1 MRNRVSRKAFPNGVW
16 ERGTEGKR
24 AATVRERVSR
34 IQSLT
39 VAARRSENMPD
50 EEYQKEPPRPA
61 RPLPRP
67 RSSADYDDDDI
78 RIRRPDAVE
87 TFIPYKNP
95 MGLTAYYLG
104 VFSFIPCLGLALGP
118 AALIFGIL
126 GVRYRK
132 RHPTA
137 GGVGHAIS
145 GIVMGS
151 LTSLAN
157 FGVLIA
163 MAVGVGIAAWK

>member
-1 MRNRVSRKAFPNGVW
+1 
-16 ERGTEGKR
+16 
-24 AATVRERVSR
+24 
-34 IQSLT
+34 
-39 VAARRSENMPD
+39 MPD
-50 EEYQKEPPRPA
+50 EEYQKEPPRPQSRPA
-61 RPLPRP
+61 RPRRP
-67 RSSADYDDDDI
+67 VDYDDDI
-78 RIRRPDAVE
+78 RIRQPDAVE
-87 TFIPYKNP
+87 AFIPYKNP

-157 FGVLIA
+157 YGVLIA
-163 MAVGVGIAAWK
+163 MAVGIGIAAAK

>member
-1 MRNRVSRKAFPNGVW
+1 MA
-16 ERGTEGKR
+16 
-24 AATVRERVSR
+24 
-34 IQSLT
+34 
-39 VAARRSENMPD
+39 D
-50 EEYQKEPPRPA
+50 EEYQKEPPRPES
-61 RPLPRP
+61 RPPPPRP
-67 RSSADYDDDDI
+67 PADYDDDD
-78 RIRRPDAVE
+78 RFRQPDVVQ

-157 FGVLIA
+157 WGGVIA
-163 MAVGVGIAAWK
+163 AVVIGIAAAK

>member
-1 MRNRVSRKAFPNGVW
+1 MA
-16 ERGTEGKR
+16 
-24 AATVRERVSR
+24 
-34 IQSLT
+34 
-39 VAARRSENMPD
+39 D
-50 EEYQKEPPRPA
+50 EEYQKEPPRPKG
-61 RPLPRP
+61 RPRP
-67 RSSADYDDDDI
+67 PDDDDDI

-118 AALIFGIL
+118 CALIFGIL

-157 FGVLIA
+157 WAVLI
-163 MAVGVGIAAWK
+163 MGIGLGIADMK

>member
-1 MRNRVSRKAFPNGVW
+1 
-16 ERGTEGKR
+16 
-24 AATVRERVSR
+24 
-34 IQSLT
+34 
-39 VAARRSENMPD
+39 MPD
-50 EEYQKEPPRPA
+50 EEYQKEPPRP
-61 RPLPRP
+61 LPPP
-67 RSSADYDDDDI
+67 RSPADYDDDDI

-118 AALIFGIL
+118 AALIFGVL
-126 GVRYRK
+126 GVRYRRK
-132 RHPTA
+132 HPTA

-157 FGVLIA
+157 WGGVIA
-163 MAVGVGIAAWK
+163 VAVSIGIAAAK